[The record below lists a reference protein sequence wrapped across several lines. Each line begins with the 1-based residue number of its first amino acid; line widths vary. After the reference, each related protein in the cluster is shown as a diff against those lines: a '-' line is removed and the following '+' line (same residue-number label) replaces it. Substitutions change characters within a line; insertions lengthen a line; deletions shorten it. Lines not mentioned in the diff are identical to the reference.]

1 MKLLRHAL
9 FAFLLLLAQSGA
21 LTHGVEHLRVDGDAP
36 ASHSCSY
43 CVAAQGLDVPLAAT
57 PENVALSAAGFAPRQ
72 APSLLFISPRPP
84 RRAPA
89 HRPNFSE
96 APFMSSPFACERLH
110 HRFGEEP

>member
-57 PENVALSAAGFAPRQ
+57 PENVALSAAGFAPPAGAVLALHFAA
-72 APSLLFISPRPP
+72 APAPRA
-84 RRAPA
+84 RAP
-89 HRPNFSE
+89 PE
-96 APFMSSPFACERLH
+96 LL
-110 HRFGEEP
+110 